1 MKDNNLGAEKKRS
14 ILVRVPLT
22 MYEDLL
28 NLSAAATLL
37 QRRSVSVP
45 GVVLEILDDVLT
57 GAKNRGPR
65 KP

>member
-1 MKDNNLGAEKKRS
+1 MSNEAPGKKAVL
-14 ILVRVPLT
+14 IRVPAR

-45 GVVLEILDDVLT
+45 SMILELLSDALH
-57 GAKNRGPR
+57 KNRSA
-65 KP
+65 KL